1 MLTIP
6 KRLGHAT
13 YYGHVQLVV
22 ALLANG
28 SIKRIEVSK
37 TSGSR
42 LLDQAAVRSVRLAS
56 PTSPSPQNFAIAT
69 KFILFAPGNINRIM
83 CSPQTNPI
91 HSLSLS
97 L

>member
-6 KRLGHAT
+6 KRLGHARLF
-13 YYGHVQLVV
+13 GHVQLVV

-56 PTSPSPQNFAIAT
+56 PYQALP
-69 KFILFAPGNINRIM
+69 R
-83 CSPQTNPI
+83 
-91 HSLSLS
+91 
-97 L
+97 